1 MNKVDFSLLLI
12 YAMYILKI
20 KERPKQQM
28 NNKENVSLKEYLK
41 EKQKELFDKQKQ
53 AVEAIDVSQGYYAYQ
68 LSEMSSLN
76 EKPSFSFL
84 MKIIDGWG
92 LNFLE
97 VMQKAGYITNDLL
110 VQFFKKN
117 SNILESKNNIID
129 IFLFHGN
136 KIACFDDLTPVG
148 SMFFETQY
156 KDSCGIKTSQD
167 DGLYDK
173 NELLIIQKTF
183 DMNDLN
189 SNDICAMYS
198 KTKNKIKYFTVSKN
212 KDNNKVLFVERNK
225 SFHMEINSSEFDNY
239 LVLGLVKHVILD
251 VNGSL

>member
-1 MNKVDFSLLLI
+1 MLCN
-12 YAMYILKI
+12 ILKI
-20 KERPKQQM
+20 KERPKQKM

-68 LSEMSSLN
+68 LSDMSNLN
-76 EKPSFSFL
+76 KKPSFSFL
-84 MKIIDGWG
+84 MKIIEGWG

-110 VQFFKKN
+110 IQFFKKN
-117 SNILESKNNIID
+117 SGIFESKNNIVD

-136 KIACFDDLTPVG
+136 KIDCFDGLTPVG
-148 SMFFETQY
+148 SMFYETNY
-156 KDSCGIKTSQD
+156 DDCCGIKTSQD
-167 DGLYDK
+167 YGLYDK

-183 DMNDLN
+183 DMNNLN
-189 SNDICAMYS
+189 NNDICVMYS
-198 KTKNKIKYFTVSKN
+198 KPKNKIKYFTVSANHDTN
-212 KDNNKVLFVERNK
+212 KILFVEKNK

-251 VNGSL
+251 INGAV

>member
-1 MNKVDFSLLLI
+1 MTFLYYLYMLCN
-12 YAMYILKI
+12 ILKI
-20 KERPKQQM
+20 KERPKQKM

-68 LSEMSSLN
+68 LSDMSNLN
-76 EKPSFSFL
+76 KKPSFSFL
-84 MKIIDGWG
+84 MKIIEGWG

-110 VQFFKKN
+110 IQFFKQN
-117 SNILESKNNIID
+117 SGILESKNNIID

-136 KIACFDDLTPVG
+136 KIDCFDDLTPVG
-148 SMFFETQY
+148 SMFYETNY
-156 KDSCGIKTSQD
+156 DDCCGIKTSQD
-167 DGLYDK
+167 YGLYNK

-183 DMNDLN
+183 DMNHLN

-198 KTKNKIKYFTVSKN
+198 KIKNKIKYFTVSKN
-212 KDNNKVLFVERNK
+212 KDNNKILFVEKNK

-239 LVLGLVKHVILD
+239 LVLGVVRHVILD
-251 VNGSL
+251 INGEV

>member
-1 MNKVDFSLLLI
+1 MLCN
-12 YAMYILKI
+12 ILKI
-20 KERPKQQM
+20 KERPKQKM

-68 LSEMSSLN
+68 LSDMSNLN
-76 EKPSFSFL
+76 KKPSFSFL
-84 MKIIDGWG
+84 MKIIEGWG

-110 VQFFKKN
+110 IQFFKQN
-117 SNILESKNNIID
+117 SGIFESKNNIVD

-136 KIACFDDLTPVG
+136 KIDCFDGLTPVG
-148 SMFFETQY
+148 SMFYETNY
-156 KDSCGIKTSQD
+156 DDCCGIKTSQD
-167 DGLYDK
+167 YGLYDK

-183 DMNDLN
+183 DMNNLN
-189 SNDICAMYS
+189 NNDICVMYS
-198 KTKNKIKYFTVSKN
+198 KPKNKIKYFTVSANHDTN
-212 KDNNKVLFVERNK
+212 KILFVEKNK

-239 LVLGLVKHVILD
+239 LVLGVVRHVILD
-251 VNGSL
+251 INGVV